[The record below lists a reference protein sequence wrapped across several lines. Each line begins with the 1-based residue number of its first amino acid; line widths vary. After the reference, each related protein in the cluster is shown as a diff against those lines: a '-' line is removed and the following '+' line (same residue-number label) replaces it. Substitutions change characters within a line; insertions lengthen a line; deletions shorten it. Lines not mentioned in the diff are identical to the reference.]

1 MGLRPVARVSPVRAN
16 RAWPCRKSQGQES
29 NHMRLGAHVSSAGD
43 ASNAIGRAQEIGAE
57 AIQIFASSPRAWKFR
72 PIQEEQAAA
81 FRESSAAAGGLP
93 AFLHGSYLVN
103 IAAGPDL
110 LRKSIDS
117 LVNHMGAA
125 SQLGAVGVIFHCGS
139 HKSAGF
145 DAVKDAAAAA
155 LAEVIASTPDDAY
168 LILENSAGMGSHL
181 GASFEEIGL
190 LMELAGSSRVKV
202 CLDTQH
208 AFAAGYRLADPQ
220 GIDEAMRDFDSSIGL
235 ANLVAVHANDSKV
248 DFGSG
253 VDRHENIGQGFI
265 GLDGFRTIM
274 GHEAFGGVPFL
285 LEVPGDDRKGPDKPN
300 LDRLKAIRDELGLN
314 T

>member
-1 MGLRPVARVSPVRAN
+1 M
-16 RAWPCRKSQGQES
+16 K
-29 NHMRLGAHVSSAGD
+29 LGAHVSSAGG
-43 ASNAIGRAQEIGAE
+43 ASNAIDRAHEIGAE
-57 AIQIFASSPRAWKFR
+57 TIQIFASSPRAWKFR
-72 PIQEEQAAA
+72 PVKEDQVTAFQEKA
-81 FRESSAAAGGLP
+81 AAAGGLP

-103 IAAGPDL
+103 IAGGPDL

-117 LVNHMGAA
+117 LVNHMHAA

-155 LAEVIASTPDDAY
+155 LSEVIARTPEDTY
-168 LILENSAGMGSHL
+168 LILENSAGMGAHL
-181 GASFEEIGL
+181 GASFEEIGI
-190 LMELAGSSRVKV
+190 LMELVGSPRIKV

-208 AFAAGYRLADPQ
+208 AFAAGYNVSDPE
-220 GIDEAMRDFDSSIGL
+220 GLDEAMREFDRNIGL

-248 DFGSG
+248 ELGSG

-274 GHEAFGGVPFL
+274 GHETFSGVPFL
-285 LEVPGDDRKGPDKPN
+285 LEVPGDDKKGPDKPN
-300 LDRLKAIRDELGLN
+300 LDRLKGIRDELGLSA
-314 T
+314 